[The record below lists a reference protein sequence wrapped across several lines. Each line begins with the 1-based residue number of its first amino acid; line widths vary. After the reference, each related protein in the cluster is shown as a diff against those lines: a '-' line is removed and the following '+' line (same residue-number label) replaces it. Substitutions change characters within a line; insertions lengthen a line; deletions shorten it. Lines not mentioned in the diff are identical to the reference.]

1 MNDLKDLKDLI
12 ERLKAYNEWRRGG
25 TEIES
30 PRPKQLGEDID
41 KAIELLEELSRN

>member
-1 MNDLKDLKDLI
+1 MSDLEELI
-12 ERLKAYNEWRRGG
+12 ERLRAFNEWRRGG

-41 KAIELLEELSRN
+41 KAIELLEKLSRN